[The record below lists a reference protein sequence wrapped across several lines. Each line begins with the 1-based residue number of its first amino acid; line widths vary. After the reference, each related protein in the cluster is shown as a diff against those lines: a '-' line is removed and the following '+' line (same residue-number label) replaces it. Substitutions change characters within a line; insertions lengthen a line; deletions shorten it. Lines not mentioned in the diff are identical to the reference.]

1 MNDIEYTLAETNRE
15 RSIIKRSAYCKK
27 SGSKSKKCKLP
38 HEYLTRKELEAMNGE
53 CRNYQ
58 LRKVYSWE
66 EFTKMPA
73 YVQVDYINHYIEK
86 FNVGMTVLATHLF
99 GTCRTSL
106 YMYCKKHNLLG
117 QIKEK
122 KGRPCTKREVEALK
136 EYVAREKDP
145 VCEETSDS
153 EAVVTPVSV
162 PVEPEASNSVTVEE
176 PAVVT
181 PDSVPVKP
189 EASNGVT
196 VEEPAVVTPVPVPVE
211 PKESDAEFTKDEH
224 HSVFRARYD
233 TDTFDLNVLSEIN
246 NLFAGRKIDVF
257 ISIET
262 KAPEYVHYLY
272 YETHYGSEE
281 LDMAPFEI
289 LRKLFNGLSVHVNV
303 EVKYQKECE

>member
-1 MNDIEYTLAETNRE
+1 MTDAEYTLAETNRE

-27 SGSKSKKCKLP
+27 GGSKSKKCKLP

-66 EFTKMPA
+66 EFLKMPA

-86 FNVGMTVLATHLF
+86 FNAGMTVLSTHLF
-99 GTCRTSL
+99 GMSKSSL

-136 EYVAREKDP
+136 EYVAREKNTDN
-145 VCEETSDS
+145 EYS
-153 EAVVTPVSV
+153 EVAAIAQV
-162 PVEPEASNSVTVEE
+162 PVEPETVNEPTVEE
-176 PAVVT
+176 VVI
-181 PDSVPVKP
+181 VP
-189 EASNGVT
+189 SI
-196 VEEPAVVTPVPVPVE
+196 PVA
-211 PKESDAEFTKDEH
+211 AETKTITKDEH
-224 HSVFRARYD
+224 HSVFKARYD
-233 TDTFDLNVLSEIN
+233 TDTFDLDVLTEIN

>member
-1 MNDIEYTLAETNRE
+1 MTDVEYTLAETNRE

-27 SGSKSKKCKLP
+27 GGSKSKKCKLP

-66 EFTKMPA
+66 EFLKMPA

-117 QIKEK
+117 QIQEK
-122 KGRPCTKREVEALK
+122 KGRPCTRREVEALK
-136 EYVAREKDP
+136 EYVAREKNPDN
-145 VCEETSDS
+145 EYS
-153 EAVVTPVSV
+153 EAAAITQV
-162 PVEPEASNSVTVEE
+162 PAESETVNE
-176 PAVVT
+176 PAVEEVVI
-181 PDSVPVKP
+181 VP
-189 EASNGVT
+189 SI
-196 VEEPAVVTPVPVPVE
+196 PVA
-211 PKESDAEFTKDEH
+211 AETKTITKDEH
-224 HSVFRARYD
+224 HSVFKARYD
-233 TDTFDLNVLSEIN
+233 TDAFDLDVLSEIN

-289 LRKLFNGLSVHVNV
+289 LRKLFNGLSVRVNV
-303 EVKYQKECE
+303 EVKYRKECE

>member
-1 MNDIEYTLAETNRE
+1 MTDVEYTLAETNRE

-27 SGSKSKKCKLP
+27 GGSKSKKCKLP

-66 EFTKMPA
+66 EFLKMPA

-117 QIKEK
+117 QIQEK
-122 KGRPCTKREVEALK
+122 KGRPCTRREVEALK
-136 EYVAREKDP
+136 EYVAREKNPDN
-145 VCEETSDS
+145 EYS
-153 EAVVTPVSV
+153 EAAAITQV
-162 PVEPEASNSVTVEE
+162 PAESETVNE
-176 PAVVT
+176 PAVEEVVI
-181 PDSVPVKP
+181 VP
-189 EASNGVT
+189 SI
-196 VEEPAVVTPVPVPVE
+196 PVA
-211 PKESDAEFTKDEH
+211 AETKTITKDEH
-224 HSVFRARYD
+224 HSVFKARYD
-233 TDTFDLNVLSEIN
+233 TDAFDLDVLSEIN

-289 LRKLFNGLSVHVNV
+289 LRKLFNGLSVRVNV